1 LLRRVRDYAQVK
13 GDGRITAEIARQ
25 ALAMEGIDELG
36 LDQLDRDYL
45 TVLIREFGGGPAGL
59 EAIAA
64 MLQEDART
72 LEEMVEPFLLQIGFI
87 RRTHQGRTA
96 TAKAHR
102 YLGLDVATPSQPSLP
117 LTESKLQRQSE
128 IVGDDSL

>member
-1 LLRRVRDYAQVK
+1 
-13 GDGRITAEIARQ
+13 
-25 ALAMEGIDELG
+25 MEGIDELG

-102 YLGLDVATPSQPSLP
+102 YLGFDVATPSQPSLP
-117 LTESKLQRQSE
+117 LMESKLQRQSE